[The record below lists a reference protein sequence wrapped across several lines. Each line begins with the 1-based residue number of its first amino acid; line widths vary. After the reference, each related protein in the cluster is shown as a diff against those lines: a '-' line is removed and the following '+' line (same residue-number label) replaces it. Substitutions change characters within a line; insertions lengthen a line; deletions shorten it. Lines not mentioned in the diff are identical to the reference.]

1 MPNEA
6 AAIPAERPLAGLTA
20 IEIGHSVAAPF
31 GGHVLASLGAT
42 LIKVENPGKGD
53 DARGWGPPFWNG
65 ASSCFQSLNR
75 DKQSV
80 TVDLKDPAQRGALEA
95 LIINRGDIVFQN
107 LRPDLIET
115 FGLDGATLRA
125 RKPRLIYANM
135 GAFGAVGPM
144 RKKPGYDPLMQAFGG
159 IMSITGEDGAAP
171 VRVGP
176 SLVDI
181 GTGMWMVIGI
191 LSALRRLQLTGEG
204 CEIDTSLLETAM
216 AWMTIP
222 SALYLSSG
230 EPQGRSGT
238 EAAMVVPYKA
248 YKAADHYM
256 IIAAGNDN
264 LFRKLCAALGK
275 PDWAEDARFRTNADR
290 IINRVVLNAL
300 IEAVVGQNQRAF
312 WIAHFDAMG
321 VPCSPIQSIDQV
333 LAHPQAQALGILQ
346 QAQDSDMQLMGLPVS
361 FDHRRPPF
369 LHGPPS
375 LGQHTEMIF
384 PDRGGK
390 E

>member
-1 MPNEA
+1 MNTSRNP
-6 AAIPAERPLAGLTA
+6 PVERPLEGLTA
-20 IEIGHSVAAPF
+20 IEVGHSVAAPF

-42 LIKVENPGKGD
+42 LIKVESPGKGD

-80 TVDLKDPAQRGALEA
+80 VVDLKDEAQRDALRA
-95 LIINRGDIVFQN
+95 LILERADIVFQN
-107 LRPDLIET
+107 LRPGLIDK
-115 FGLDGATLRA
+115 FGLDAKSLRA
-125 RKPRLIYANM
+125 AKPSLIYANM

-144 RKKPGYDPLMQAFGG
+144 KEKPGYDPLMQAFGG

-181 GTGMWMVIGI
+181 GTGMWTVIGI
-191 LSALRRLQLTGEG
+191 LSALRRRELTGEG
-204 CEIDTSLLETAM
+204 CEIDTSLLETTM

-248 YKAADHYM
+248 YKTADDYM

-264 LFRKLCAALGK
+264 LFRRLCGALEK
-275 PDWAEDARFRTNADR
+275 PEWANDDRFRTNADR
-290 IINRVVLNAL
+290 IVNRVLVNAM
-300 IEAVVGQNQRAF
+300 IEDVVSKKPRDYWMDVMDKA
-312 WIAHFDAMG
+312 G
-321 VPCSPIQSIDQV
+321 VPVTPIQSINQV
-333 LAHPQAQALGILQ
+333 LAHPQAKAVGMLQ
-346 QAQDSDMQLMGLPVS
+346 QAPDSDMQLMGVPVS
-361 FDHRRPPF
+361 FNGTRPPF
-369 LHGPPS
+369 RHSPPA
-375 LGQHTEMIF
+375 LGADTDAVF
-384 PDRGGK
+384 PARERK
-390 E
+390 

>member
-1 MPNEA
+1 MSTSA
-6 AAIPAERPLAGLTA
+6 AEIPVDRPLTGLTA

-53 DARGWGPPFWNG
+53 DARGWGPPFWHG
-65 ASSCFQSLNR
+65 ASSCFLSLNR
-75 DKQSV
+75 DKMSV
-80 TVDLKDPAQRGALEA
+80 TVDLKDADQRDALKA
-95 LIINRGDIVFQN
+95 LILDRADIVFQN
-107 LRPDLIET
+107 LRPGLIDK
-115 FGLDGATLRA
+115 FGLDAKSLRA
-125 RKPRLIYANM
+125 QKPTLIYANM

-144 RKKPGYDPLMQAFGG
+144 KEKPGYDPLMQAFGG

-181 GTGMWMVIGI
+181 GTGMWMVIGV
-191 LSALRRLQLTGEG
+191 LSALRRLKETGEG
-204 CEIDTSLLETAM
+204 CEIDTSLLETTM

-248 YKAADHYM
+248 YKATDHHM

-264 LFRKLCAALGK
+264 LFRRLCTALEK
-275 PDWAEDARFRTNADR
+275 PEWAGDPRFTTNADR
-290 IINRVVLNAL
+290 IVNRVTLNAM
-300 IEAVVGQNQRAF
+300 IEDVVGQKPRGA
-312 WIAHFDAMG
+312 WMEIFDAAG
-321 VPCSPIQSIDQV
+321 VPATPIQSIDQV
-333 LAHPQAQALGILQ
+333 IAHPQARAVGMLQ
-346 QAQDSDMQLMGLPVS
+346 QAPDSDMRLMGLPVS
-361 FDHRRPPF
+361 FDAKRPPY
-369 LHGPPS
+369 LHSPPA
-375 LGQHTEMIF
+375 LGAHTAEIF
-384 PDRGGK
+384 PTRERK
-390 E
+390 

>member
-6 AAIPAERPLAGLTA
+6 AAISVERPLAGLTA

-42 LIKVENPGKGD
+42 VIKVENPGKGD
-53 DARGWGPPFWNG
+53 DARGWGPPFWHG

-80 TVDLKDPAQRGALEA
+80 TVDLKDPAQRAALAA
-95 LIINRGDIVFQN
+95 LIMDRGDIVFQN
-107 LRPDLIET
+107 LRPGLIDK
-115 FGLDGATLRA
+115 FGLGAKSLRA
-125 RKPRLIYANM
+125 RKPSLIYANM

-144 RKKPGYDPLMQAFGG
+144 KDKPGYDPLMQAFGG
-159 IMSITGEDGAAP
+159 IMSITGEDGGAP

-191 LSALRRLQLTGEG
+191 LSALRRLQATGEG
-204 CEIDTSLLETAM
+204 CEIDTSLLETTM

-248 YKAADHYM
+248 YKTADHYM

-264 LFRKLCAALGK
+264 LFRKLCGALEK
-275 PDWAEDARFRTNADR
+275 PDWAENARFRTNADR
-290 IINRVVLNAL
+290 IVHRVILNAMIDEVVVLKP
-300 IEAVVGQNQRAF
+300 RAF
-312 WIAHFDAMG
+312 WMAHFDAMG
-321 VPCSPIQSIDQV
+321 VPYSPIQSIDQV

-346 QAQDSDMQLMGLPVS
+346 QAPDSDMQLMGLPVS
-361 FDHRRPPF
+361 FNQKRPPF
-369 LHGPPS
+369 LRGPPD
-375 LGQHTEMIF
+375 LGQHTGQVF
-384 PDRGGK
+384 PKRAGK

>member
-1 MPNEA
+1 MSTRA
-6 AAIPAERPLAGLTA
+6 AGIPVDRPLTGLTA

-53 DARGWGPPFWNG
+53 DARGWGPPFWHG

-75 DKQSV
+75 DKMSV
-80 TVDLKDPAQRGALEA
+80 TVDLKDAVQRDALKA
-95 LIINRGDIVFQN
+95 LILDRADIVFQN
-107 LRPDLIET
+107 LRPGLIDK
-115 FGLDGATLRA
+115 FGLDAKSLRA
-125 RKPRLIYANM
+125 QKPTLIYANM

-144 RKKPGYDPLMQAFGG
+144 KDKPGYDPLMQAFGG

-181 GTGMWMVIGI
+181 GTGMWCVIGI
-191 LSALRRLQLTGEG
+191 LSALRRLRETGEG
-204 CEIDTSLLETAM
+204 CEIDTSLLETTM

-248 YKAADHYM
+248 YKTSDHYM

-264 LFRKLCAALGK
+264 LFRRLCGALEN
-275 PDWAEDARFRTNADR
+275 PDWADDPRFLTNADR
-290 IINRVVLNAL
+290 IVNRVLLNAM
-300 IEAVVGQNQRAF
+300 IEDVVGRRDRAF
-312 WIAHFDAMG
+312 WMALFDAQG
-321 VPCSPIQSIDQV
+321 VPYSPIQSIDQV
-333 LAHPQAQALGILQ
+333 LAHPQAQALGMLQ
-346 QAQDSDMQLMGLPVS
+346 DDPESDMRLMGLPVS
-361 FDHRRPPF
+361 FDRKRPPF
-369 LHGPPS
+369 RHGPP
-375 LGQHTEMIF
+375 
-384 PDRGGK
+384 
-390 E
+390 